1 MDTVKSSTELSIN
14 WQFADDDTRTI
25 TIANPR
31 SDLSAEDIGAFEA
44 DTVSKGIL
52 IGDKTSAALTG
63 IKVAK
68 RIDKTD
74 YALDF

>member
-1 MDTVKSSTELSIN
+1 MDTMTSSSELSIN
-14 WQFADDDTRTI
+14 WRFADGDTRTI

-31 SDLSAEDIGAFEA
+31 YDLNAEDIGAFEA
-44 DTVSKGIL
+44 DAVSKGIL
-52 IGDKTSAALTG
+52 VGDKTSAELTG

-74 YALDF
+74 WNLDF